1 MGFTT
6 ILARLQRAVARRSR
20 QKRAALFTRILA
32 PSAETRILDLGGGRG
47 LHIASH
53 YPQLRNVWIADSDRE
68 ALEDAERR
76 FGFRTLL
83 LDGNERL
90 PVADKA
96 FDIVFCSSVIEHITG
111 PKEKATQLFKRDG
124 RRFAALAFDYQKRF
138 AEEIRR
144 AGRSYFVQ
152 TPYRYFPIEVHS
164 WLPFAGFLPTPWQW
178 VLIRT
183 IGRFWRPMREQP
195 DWALL
200 TEKQMRELFPDAEL
214 HREKALFFTK
224 SLIAIRRGAG

>member
-1 MGFTT
+1 MT
-6 ILARLQRAVARRSR
+6 
-20 QKRAALFTRILA
+20 
-32 PSAETRILDLGGGRG
+32 
-47 LHIASH
+47 SH

-111 PKEKATQLFKRDG
+111 PKEEAPPVSKWDG

-138 AEEIRR
+138 AEEMRR
-144 AGRSYFVQ
+144 VGRSCFVQ
-152 TPYRYFPIEVHS
+152 THDRYFPVEVHS
-164 WLPFAGFLPTPWQW
+164 WLPFAGFLPAHWQW
-178 VLIRT
+178 ALIRT
-183 IGRFWRPMREQP
+183 IGRFWRPMRGQP

-200 TEKQMRELFPDAEL
+200 TEKQMREFFPDAEL
-214 HREKALFFTK
+214 HREKLLFFTK
-224 SLIAIRRGAG
+224 SLIAIRRDAS